1 MRTHLVRTL
10 WLASAGLF
18 GLAFVAAPAVA
29 ARGAQ
34 RPAGQRTVWDGV
46 YTEAQAQRG
55 ETVYTQSCAS
65 CHSDDLRGQGSAPSL
80 VEEAFVLQWG
90 DLSVADLFAKTRLM
104 PLESPRSL
112 PDQTYIDLVAFLLQ
126 KNEMPAGQKDLEID
140 VSALKQIFITA
151 KPAGA
156 GK

>member
-1 MRTHLVRTL
+1 MSKDLIRSAWIACGIALLFAGHSTLV
-10 WLASAGLF
+10 AGL
-18 GLAFVAAPAVA
+18 
-29 ARGAQ
+29 AQ

-80 VEEAFVLQWG
+80 VEEAFASQWG

-112 PDQTYIDLVAFLLQ
+112 PDQSYIDVVAFVLQ

-140 VSALKQIFITA
+140 VSVLKQIFITA